1 MSTRA
6 WLLPVSMVLV
16 FAIVWY
22 FLRDPGESAPARP
35 PAMQA
40 ASPPPATPGG
50 EPQSTLS
57 ATAPA
62 AVPFETL
69 ATDTNSADAQRRAA
83 AITALAAAPRAQA
96 VPVLSNVLINGEP
109 TMDRPLA
116 LRALRELALA
126 KGDADGAVRS
136 AFRELIYHG
145 DNEALMPATQEAL
158 DAVEAAEARHAQR

>member
-40 ASPPPATPGG
+40 ASAPPATPAG

-69 ATDTNSADAQRRAA
+69 AADTNSADAQRRAA
-83 AITALAAAPRAQA
+83 AITALATAPRAQA

-126 KGDADGAVRS
+126 QGDADGAVRA